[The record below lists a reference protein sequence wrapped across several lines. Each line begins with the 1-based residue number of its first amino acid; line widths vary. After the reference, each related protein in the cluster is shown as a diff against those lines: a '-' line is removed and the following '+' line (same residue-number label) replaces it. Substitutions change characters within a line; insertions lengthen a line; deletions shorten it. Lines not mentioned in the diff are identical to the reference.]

1 MLSVRR
7 AAAMTNQLVE
17 LSHEIESGMIT
28 HPGIPA
34 PAISTFLSHEASAE
48 RYAPGTTFEIARIDM
63 VANTGTYVDTP
74 AHRYPGGEDLS
85 EVPLER
91 FVDLDGVVVD
101 CRDRAVPDIDASP
114 FRGVAV
120 AGRAVLVLTGW
131 DANWGSPAY
140 LAGNPCLSEDAARW
154 LVEEGAALVGIDSLN
169 VDSITDPRRPAHSVL
184 LGAGVPI
191 VEHLTG
197 LSGLPR
203 DGFRF
208 FAAPPRIR
216 GMATFPVRA
225 FGLVPA
231 GPRQAAR

>member
-1 MLSVRR
+1 MAQRR
-7 AAAMTNQLVE
+7 LVE
-17 LSHEIESGMIT
+17 LSHVIESGMTT

-34 PAISTFLSHEASAE
+34 PTISTFLSHEASAE

-74 AHRYPGGEDLS
+74 AHRYPGGEDLA

-91 FVDLDGVVVD
+91 LVDLDGVVVD
-101 CRDRAVPDIDASP
+101 CRRLPASEVDASA
-114 FRGVAV
+114 FAGVPV

-140 LAGNPCLSEDAARW
+140 LAGNPYLTEAAAHW
-154 LVEEGAALVGIDSLN
+154 LVDEGAALVGIDSLN
-169 VDSITDPRRPAHSVL
+169 VDSITDPRRPAHTVL

-197 LSGLPR
+197 LSALPR
-203 DGFRF
+203 QGFRF

-225 FGLVPA
+225 FALLPEG
-231 GPRQAAR
+231 GG

>member
-1 MLSVRR
+1 MAQRR
-7 AAAMTNQLVE
+7 LFE
-17 LSHEIESGMIT
+17 LSHLIVSGMTT

-34 PAISTFLSHEASAE
+34 PTISTFLSHQASAE

-91 FVDLDGVVVD
+91 LVDLDGVVVD
-101 CRDRAVPDIDASP
+101 CRRRPVSEVDASA
-114 FRGVAV
+114 FAGVPV

-131 DANWGSPAY
+131 DANWGTQAY
-140 LAGNPCLSEDAARW
+140 LAGNPYLTEDAAHW

-169 VDSITDPRRPAHSVL
+169 VDSITDPRRPAHTVL

-197 LSGLPR
+197 LSALPR
-203 DGFRF
+203 EGFRF

-225 FGLVPA
+225 FGLVSE
-231 GPRQAAR
+231 GGG

>member
-1 MLSVRR
+1 MLSGGR
-7 AAAMTNQLVE
+7 ATAMTSRLIE
-17 LSHEIESGMIT
+17 LSHVVESGMTT

-34 PAISTFLSHEASAE
+34 PTISTFLSHEASAE

-85 EVPLER
+85 EVSLER
-91 FVDLDGVVVD
+91 LVDLDGVVVD
-101 CRDRAVPDIDASP
+101 CRGRPVSDIDAAALG
-114 FRGVAV
+114 GVRV

-131 DANWGSPAY
+131 DVNWGSPAY
-140 LAGNPCLSEDAARW
+140 LAGNPYLTQDACRW

-169 VDSITDPRRPAHSVL
+169 VDSIADPRRPAHTVL
-184 LGAGVPI
+184 LAAGVPV

-197 LSGLPR
+197 LSALPS

-208 FAAPPRIR
+208 FAAPPRVR

-231 GPRQAAR
+231 ADG